1 MKTYFLQNCLLLK
14 LREYIFIFLTAT
26 IFLSITTSKSFPDEN
41 VFIIENVKV
50 EGKIDLNFSRDQ
62 YTNKAFLSSFQIL
75 MSKVLL
81 EKDMGKLKNIKLN
94 KIRDLVK
101 SFKILEESYKNE
113 KYKAIYK
120 IIYNDSK
127 IKKFLIQE
135 NISFSQPK
143 NIKAIFYPVLFV
155 DGEIKSFNDN
165 FFYKKWLNIEIKNNL
180 INFILPIED
189 LDDISEIVK
198 MKNKIEELNID
209 TLVNKYNVISYVFAL
224 MSYQEKELN
233 VHLKT
238 NFNNNK
244 LSKNI
249 SYKIK
254 NINDQEELN
263 IILKN
268 LKMKITDLWKQEN
281 IINLAMPLSIR
292 IKFEHSNLKNLDKLK
307 NIFYKINIIENYELE
322 EFNIKNSYFK
332 IYYYGNPKKLSSE
345 LIKVGYELKNNQG
358 RWQLFKL

>member
-101 SFKILEESYKNE
+101 SFQILEESYKNE

-165 FFYKKWLNIEIKNNL
+165 FFYKKWLNIEIKTNL

>member
-101 SFKILEESYKNE
+101 SFQILEESYKNE

-244 LSKNI
+244 LSKNTEVDY
-249 SYKIK
+249 SLLEG
-254 NINDQEELN
+254 NEND
-263 IILKN
+263 IL
-268 LKMKITDLWKQEN
+268 E
-281 IINLAMPLSIR
+281 
-292 IKFEHSNLKNLDKLK
+292 
-307 NIFYKINIIENYELE
+307 
-322 EFNIKNSYFK
+322 
-332 IYYYGNPKKLSSE
+332 
-345 LIKVGYELKNNQG
+345 
-358 RWQLFKL
+358 